1 MEALSCSSS
10 RLQLIVTPMLQ
21 EIDNAWIIVKL
32 LPAQSVSPVCKSI
45 PQNILGLAIGP
56 FVKQKNIYSK
66 INSESANTYLSTFV
80 MTKVVSCT
88 LVHLLHLLVFM

>member
-1 MEALSCSSS
+1 M
-10 RLQLIVTPMLQ
+10 TPTLQ

-56 FVKQKNIYSK
+56 FLKQTKNIYSK
-66 INSESANTYLSTFV
+66 INSELANMYLSAFV
-80 MTKVVSCT
+80 MTKVVSYT